1 MAKRKVKIVRPGDK
15 RTTWRGAG
23 DEYRVLAT
31 GDDTAGDY
39 FIMEAVVPPGG
50 GPPLHI
56 QTREEEAFYVLEG
69 EVVFRADGERIVA
82 GPGVYLNIPRDVPH
96 HFENESDATVRML
109 IVFAPAKPLFE
120 HSGFRNFFTTNYDVS
135 ANGKRFLVIET
146 VGEQEEKPPAI
157 RIVENWIEEHR
168 AP

>member
-1 MAKRKVKIVRPGDK
+1 MAKRKVKIVRPGDE

-39 FIMEAVVPPGG
+39 FIMEAAVPPGG

-56 QTREEEAFYVLEG
+56 QTRQEEAFYVLEG

-96 HFENESDATVRML
+96 RFENESDATVRML
-109 IVFAPAKPLFE
+109 IVFAPAGIERMFE
-120 HSGFRNFFTTNYDVS
+120 RMSADPDNYPTI
-135 ANGKRFLVIET
+135 ANEYG
-146 VGEQEEKPPAI
+146 
-157 RIVENWIEEHR
+157 VEFPTEN
-168 AP
+168 